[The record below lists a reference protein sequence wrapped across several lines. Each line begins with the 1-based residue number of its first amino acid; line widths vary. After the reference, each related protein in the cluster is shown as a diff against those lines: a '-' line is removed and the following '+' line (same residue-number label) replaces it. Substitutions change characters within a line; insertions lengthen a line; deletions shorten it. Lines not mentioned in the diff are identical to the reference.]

1 MLNISADIDSH
12 LFENHL
18 NVIRDRP
25 EVESEIGINLEK

>member
-1 MLNISADIDSH
+1 MDSH

-18 NVIRDRP
+18 NIIRDRL